1 MTYTKVGNIS
11 LGLKFAFVLM
21 VASLVSMPARSQIVG
36 GTLSG
41 VITDDSGAAIPNA
54 TVSIMNV
61 ATNVVTNVTTNAQGI
76 YNAPNLLPG
85 TYETKVTAAGFDTKT
100 VSNIVLT
107 VGAQQVLNL
116 SMKVGSVSERV
127 QVSDIAPDVQ
137 LVSSTISN
145 VVDST
150 TVRELPL
157 NGRSWTDLSTLQPS
171 VAAIHAMVSVAS
183 PDRLGRG
190 LGSELSITGGRPQ
203 QNNYVLNGVSINDY
217 SNQAPGNGDRPRT

>member
-1 MTYTKVGNIS
+1 MTCTKLGNIS

-21 VASLVSMPARSQIVG
+21 FVFLLTTPVGSQIVG

-41 VITDDSGAAIPNA
+41 SVTDDSGAAIPNA

-61 ATNVVTNVTTNAQGI
+61 ATNVVTNVTTNSQGI

-85 TYETKVTAAGFDTKT
+85 TYETRITAAGFDSKA
-100 VSNIVLT
+100 VSNVILT
-107 VGAQQVLNL
+107 VGAQQVLNF

-127 QVSDIAPDVQ
+127 QVSDIAPEVQ

-157 NGRSWTDLSTLQPS
+157 NGRSWTDLATLQPGVTS
-171 VAAIHAMVSVAS
+171 IRAMVSVTS
-183 PDRLGRG
+183 TDRLGRG
-190 LGSELSITGGRPQ
+190 LGAELSVTGGRPQ
-203 QNNYVLNGVSINDY
+203 QNNYLMNGVSIN
-217 SNQAPGNGDRPRT
+217 